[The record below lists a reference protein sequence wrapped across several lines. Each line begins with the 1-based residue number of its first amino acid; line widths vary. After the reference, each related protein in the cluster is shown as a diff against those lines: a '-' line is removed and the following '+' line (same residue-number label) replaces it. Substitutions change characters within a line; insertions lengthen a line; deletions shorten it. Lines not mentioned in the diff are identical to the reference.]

1 MCLATPPLFETA
13 FISFGASALEKLT
26 NESDDGRWWRPAPPL
41 LGEVVGDPDS
51 VNAAEE
57 RREEADAEAEEAAAE
72 ARRPC
77 LAAGEGRVGV
87 PGRGGG

>member
-26 NESDDGRWWRPAPPL
+26 NESDDGRWWRPPPVR
-41 LGEVVGDPDS
+41 LGEVFGDPDS
-51 VNAAEE
+51 VTAAEE
-57 RREEADAEAEEAAAE
+57 RREEAEAEAAAE
-72 ARRPC
+72 ARRVC
-77 LAAGEGRVGV
+77 LAAAGEGRVGV

>member
-13 FISFGASALEKLT
+13 FINFGASALEKLT
-26 NESDDGRWWRPAPPL
+26 NESEDGRWWRPPPPLL
-41 LGEVVGDPDS
+41 LGEVFGDPDS
-51 VNAAEE
+51 VIAAEG
-57 RREEADAEAEEAAAE
+57 RRVEEKEEEEAAAE

-77 LAAGEGRVGV
+77 LAAAEGRVGV